1 MPNSSFARMNSRK
14 ATPSHGSSGL
24 LLALLALL
32 AAIPAVA
39 SPQTIRIEAED
50 YVASHNVGGGQIVLA
65 ACNYGASGGRA
76 IEGLDW
82 NGDYVEYLLTLSQEF
97 CFVDSLRSAG
107 RVGSFREF
115 VMEFFR
121 EDEPGFSSA
130 DTLVSP
136 PGGGYG

>member
-1 MPNSSFARMNSRK
+1 MPNPSLIQEPLR
-14 ATPSHGSSGL
+14 ATHAFGIPASGFLAVLVL
-24 LLALLALL
+24 LS
-32 AAIPAVA
+32 AIPAAA

-50 YVASHNVGGGQIVLA
+50 YVHSHNVGGGQIMLG
-65 ACNYGASGGRA
+65 ACNHGASGGLA

-82 NGDYVEYLLTLSQEF
+82 NGDYVEYLLTLQQEF

-107 RVGSFREF
+107 RVGHVREF

-121 EDEPGFSSA
+121 EDEPGFSVA